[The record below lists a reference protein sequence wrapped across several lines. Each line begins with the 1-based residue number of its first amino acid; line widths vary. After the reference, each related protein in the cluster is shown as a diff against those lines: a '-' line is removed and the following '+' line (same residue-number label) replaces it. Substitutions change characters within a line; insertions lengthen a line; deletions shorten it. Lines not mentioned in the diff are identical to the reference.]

1 MAPQPNLKLE
11 RLGAQSAKKLSHV
24 RLPVVP
30 TVSDPDLWTSTGALP
45 RDLALAVADDA
56 PPEDASAFFTKA
68 GIFIGAGRSSMSV
81 PLRFSQPPHRDARPD
96 SDMGSLRSVQ
106 RISGSQLYS
115 RPPSLLPS
123 CPPCASRLPLAQH
136 AARAGPCSRVPGR
149 IQYLES
155 QVNRLLVKR
164 MTVAQAYSE
173 VTFSLVANFFL
184 TTFPTNMLKFPVFE
198 IINRAMMFTDLSPG
212 VSAAILYS
220 RQVTNYRF
228 RKSMGWE
235 IKASLLYQ
243 AYIPTVAR
251 DIIYGWA
258 RGLANTYLQ
267 DTIAPTTFTHKAMVF
282 GLTIWVSCSS
292 AAQLGIISSPC
303 NEWRGYT
310 LQPPDKKL
318 PFNIYFK
325 PINYARST
333 GIGSSIMGIALMF
346 GMLVTPYAEDAFAYM
361 KEHTAL
367 ALGIVAVLIV
377 AIVMATK

>member
-1 MAPQPNLKLE
+1 MAARRSNG
-11 RLGAQSAKKLSHV
+11 LG
-24 RLPVVP
+24 PVVLFAAACWL
-30 TVSDPDLWTSTGALP
+30 VDLWTSTGALP

-56 PPEDASAFFTKA
+56 PQEDASAFFTKVFA
-68 GIFIGAGRSSMSV
+68 AAAQGCTAALVAAILSAMCE
-81 PLRFSQPPHRDARPD
+81 PL
-96 SDMGSLRSVQ
+96 
-106 RISGSQLYS
+106 
-115 RPPSLLPS
+115 
-123 CPPCASRLPLAQH
+123 
-136 AARAGPCSRVPGR
+136 
-149 IQYLES
+149 
-155 QVNRLLVKR
+155 VNRLLVKR

-212 VSAAILYS
+212 VSGLISGWLFCTIMLP
-220 RQVTNYRF
+220 VTNYRF

-243 AYIPTVAR
+243 AYVPTVAR

-282 GLTIWVSCSS
+282 GLTIWVSC
-292 AAQLGIISSPC
+292 IISSPC

-367 ALGIVAVLIV
+367 ALGLVAVLIV